1 MAVGSDSSTAR
12 AHGAPLAGAAVARR
26 ALPPDHPQRLEL
38 HDEVHARPPEALA
51 PPLRLTSLAL
61 LADQGEREREWQ
73 HVAGLVE
80 RFGAVPPLRGASHFS
95 VDLGPFRLKWE
106 RHTEFSRYVII
117 VPGVP
122 TDPFLEPAV
131 DVAPQEWIADLPGR
145 VIAAAHGAH
154 LPRAAMAAEPDVIAS
169 RHFAGNPLIG
179 AAIGDGV
186 AIAFTDLRVHGDGFS
201 RFLVLDEGL
210 TPRQAGRMFQR
221 LFEIDAYRVMALMAL
236 PVARELAPFLTRC
249 ERELAEITAVLTRAS
264 VADEGAL
271 LERLTRLEAAI
282 ESRESENDYRFGA
295 ATAYYELVQRRI
307 AELREVRIQGLQTFQ
322 EFTERRLAPAMNT
335 CRSVA
340 ARQESLSQ
348 RVARATQL
356 LSTRVD
362 LTRERQNQALLES
375 MNRRAMLQLRLQGT
389 VEGLSVAAIT
399 YYVVGLLGYA
409 AKALGTLR
417 LGVSADVITAVS
429 IPIVALVVALGV
441 RRIRRL
447 VVARGDG

>member
-1 MAVGSDSSTAR
+1 
-12 AHGAPLAGAAVARR
+12 
-26 ALPPDHPQRLEL
+26 
-38 HDEVHARPPEALA
+38 
-51 PPLRLTSLAL
+51 
-61 LADQGEREREWQ
+61 
-73 HVAGLVE
+73 
-80 RFGAVPPLRGASHFS
+80 
-95 VDLGPFRLKWE
+95 
-106 RHTEFSRYVII
+106 
-117 VPGVP
+117 
-122 TDPFLEPAV
+122 
-131 DVAPQEWIADLPGR
+131 
-145 VIAAAHGAH
+145 
-154 LPRAAMAAEPDVIAS
+154 
-169 RHFAGNPLIG
+169 
-179 AAIGDGV
+179 
-186 AIAFTDLRVHGDGFS
+186 
-201 RFLVLDEGL
+201 
-210 TPRQAGRMFQR
+210 
-221 LFEIDAYRVMALMAL
+221 MALMAL